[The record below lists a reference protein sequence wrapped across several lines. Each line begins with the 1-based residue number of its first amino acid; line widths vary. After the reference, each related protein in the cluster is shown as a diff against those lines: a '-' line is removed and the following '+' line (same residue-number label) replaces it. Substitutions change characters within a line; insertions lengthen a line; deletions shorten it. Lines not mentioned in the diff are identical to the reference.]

1 MEVTI
6 MKVIT
11 KLDLAGARLTMK
23 NSINPKEI
31 ENAQRVIRQYKEQQE
46 RIRKEK

>member
-1 MEVTI
+1 

-23 NSINPKEI
+23 NSINSKEI
-31 ENAQRVIRQYKEQQE
+31 ENAQCVIRQYKEQE

>member
-1 MEVTI
+1 

-11 KLDLAGARLTMK
+11 KLDLAGARLTME
-23 NSINPKEI
+23 NSINPKDI
-31 ENAQRVIRQYKEQQE
+31 ENAQRVIKQYKEQE